1 MSHKRT
7 VIWILVVL
15 AAGAAMAAVV
25 LHLRRW
31 RPRFTVLQGAVIRS
45 DKDAYK
51 EVPLNDAIVVASHG
65 TVSATAHSDAS
76 GYFRI
81 HFPDVIWPGETIALS
96 VHHPGYHTQDI
107 DLRMEFHSTTRRL
120 IVVAMKPTEIQ
131 ENTASGAPAKVVSNI
146 RVRYTENFP
155 QEENVGS
162 AARTFQ
168 VVNQGNVACHHQG
181 PCSPDG
187 TWKAATAT
195 VKLDAGTGNEFRDV
209 RASCIAGP
217 CPFTRIDTRGFQ
229 HGGRTIVATALDWS
243 DTATFLLEAEVF
255 HTSIDSRVNE
265 SYPVVFDR
273 SLNFT
278 LPASQEGVSIEAEI
292 DGTPMVFPL
301 GPDIYLDWA
310 ICDSRTTKGSNS
322 TVYQCSLRP
331 GYRF

>member
-1 MSHKRT
+1 VSHKRT
-7 VIWILVVL
+7 VIGILVVI
-15 AAGAAMAAVV
+15 AAGAVIAAVV

-51 EVPLNDAIVVASHG
+51 EVPVADAIVVASYG
-65 TVSATAHSDAS
+65 TVSAATHSDAS

-81 HFPDVIWPGETIALS
+81 NFPEVIWPGETIALS
-96 VHHPGYHTQDI
+96 IHHPDFLPQNLN
-107 DLRMEFHSTTRRL
+107 LRMEFRSTTRRL
-120 IVVAMKPTEIQ
+120 IVVGLKPIAAQVKTV
-131 ENTASGAPAKVVSNI
+131 SGGPARVVSNI
-146 RVRYTENFP
+146 RIRYTENSR

-168 VVNQGNVACHHQG
+168 VVNQGNVPCRHQG

-187 TWKAATAT
+187 NWKAATVT
-195 VKLDAGTGNEFRDV
+195 VKLDAGVGNEFRDV

-217 CPFTRIDTRGFQ
+217 CPFTRIDSQGFE
-229 HGGRTIVATALDWS
+229 HGGRNIVATALDWS

-255 HTSIDSRVNE
+255 HTSVDSRVNE
-265 SYPVVFDR
+265 SYPVIFDR

-278 LPASQEGVSIEAEI
+278 LPASQEGVSIIAEI
-292 DGTPMVFPL
+292 DGTQMVFPL
-301 GPDIYLDWA
+301 APDIYLDWA
-310 ICDSRTTKGSNS
+310 TCNSRVTKGSDS
-322 TVYQCSLRP
+322 MVYQCSLKP